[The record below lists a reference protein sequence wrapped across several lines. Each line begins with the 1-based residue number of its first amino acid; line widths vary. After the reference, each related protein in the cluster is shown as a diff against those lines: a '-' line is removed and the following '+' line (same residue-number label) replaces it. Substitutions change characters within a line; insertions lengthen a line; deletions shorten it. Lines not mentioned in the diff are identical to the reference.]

1 VFVRY
6 EIDMKPQMC
15 ILKAMS
21 VTLKYR
27 QNRPLANKSI
37 LVIQKTLVARM
48 ITIVI
53 TVIFNNGRMLSKEEE
68 RQYLA
73 MWSVNT

>member
-27 QNRPLANKSI
+27 QNRPLAN
-37 LVIQKTLVARM
+37 

-53 TVIFNNGRMLSKEEE
+53 TVIINNGRMLSKEEE

-73 MWSVNT
+73 MWECEHMT